1 MRKSA
6 IFSLWAHTNHQKG
19 CTNGSNS
26 ANPHH
31 QRRKGELLPRPSG
44 TPFPPLS
51 PGCARHSV
59 AHCVSCGISTKT
71 ATFLGEACEAYAD
84 AGFFNRFGRLDWSSA
99 WPRPTS
105 PWSSAKD
112 DWKGSRGGVK
122 PIGTPNPLSP
132 FLEKRVCGNGKGGSH
147 WNRP

>member
-44 TPFPPLS
+44 TPFPPLA
-51 PGCARHSV
+51 PGCAHHS
-59 AHCVSCGISTKT
+59 AANAVSGGISTKT
-71 ATFLGEACEAYAD
+71 VSFFDEACEAYAD
-84 AGFFNRFGRLDWSSA
+84 AGFCNRLSLDWSSVR
-99 WPRPTS
+99 PRPTL
-105 PWSSAKD
+105 PLSSAKD

-122 PIGTPNPLSP
+122 PIGTPKPHRHSP
-132 FLEKRVCGNGKGGSH
+132 
-147 WNRP
+147 